1 MQNPL
6 ITKKIN
12 SIVFVLFCLFSVTG
26 RAQKIDWKND
36 LELIDSTLRDELPD
50 AERKEFIFKNQE
62 KTFKNSNPVGLAF
75 GGSLFLYQ
83 NYFSQ
88 HFSASCLFEPTC
100 SDFSKEAVK
109 EFGLIKGTL
118 LSLDRLS
125 RCNRIAATDLHE
137 NEMDEHTHRVIDLPE
152 KFK

>member
-6 ITKKIN
+6 MTKKIN
-12 SIVFVLFCLFSVTG
+12 SIVFLLFCLFSATG
-26 RAQKIDWKND
+26 WAQNIDLKND
-36 LELIDSTLRDELPD
+36 LELIDSTLRNELPGVD
-50 AERKEFIFKNQE
+50 RRDYIFKNQE

-109 EFGLIKGTL
+109 EFGLVKGTM
-118 LSLDRLS
+118 LSLDRIS

-137 NEMDEHTHRVIDLPE
+137 NEMDEHTHRFIDLPE
-152 KFK
+152 KYK